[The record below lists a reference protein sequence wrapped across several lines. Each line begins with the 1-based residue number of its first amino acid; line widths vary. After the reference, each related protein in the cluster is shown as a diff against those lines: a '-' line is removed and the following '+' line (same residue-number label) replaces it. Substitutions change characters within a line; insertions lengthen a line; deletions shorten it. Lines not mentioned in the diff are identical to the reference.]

1 MNEYL
6 STPSGIIIP
15 PSALGWKF
23 SRSSGPGG
31 QGVNTTDSQVELTCF
46 TNQLLGDD
54 EVLERVRAKLGES
67 VVITASVT
75 RSQLSNRK
83 DAISRLLDRLE
94 AASAKPK
101 TRKPTRVPKR
111 SAEARLR
118 AKRIQSERKASRQG
132 RHEG

>member
-46 TNQLLGDD
+46 TDQLLGDD
-54 EVLERVRAKLGES
+54 EVLERVRTKLGGS

-83 DAISRLLDRLE
+83 DAISRLLSRLE
-94 AASAKPK
+94 AASVKPK
-101 TRKPTRVPKR
+101 TRKPTRVPNR
-111 SAEARLR
+111 SVEARLR